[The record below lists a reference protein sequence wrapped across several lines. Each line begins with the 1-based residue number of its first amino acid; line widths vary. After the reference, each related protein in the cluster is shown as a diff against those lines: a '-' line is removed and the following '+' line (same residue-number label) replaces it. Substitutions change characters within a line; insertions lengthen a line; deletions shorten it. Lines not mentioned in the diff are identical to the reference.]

1 MDTQAMTF
9 GGETPTD
16 IQAQRDRIP
25 DVKRKET
32 TVLTDSLRKELK
44 DLINEVL
51 DEREL
56 RIGNTTVTPQDYSY
70 NLFDQDL
77 SINTEG
83 MDEITFT

>member
-56 RIGNTTVTPQDYSY
+56 RIGNTTVTLQDYSY